1 MGDIAKFE
9 NVEEARE
16 KHQYRKQLWHALY
29 EWTNLVR
36 KWQDENFD
44 DINVEEISKEADKYT
59 KIVMQCDHNK
69 SLVGSSAFNSLKQL
83 VLEFRETMPI
93 VQALGNRNLTEE
105 HWTEIKTLLNMQDFP
120 LEERNFT
127 LGELMGFKVASK
139 QEEVENISVTA
150 TQEFKLGKQIMEIT
164 ETWQKTEFEIEKY
177 KDKDFILSGIDK
189 VVIILDE
196 SLSEIS
202 DIQGSRYVK
211 RLHSKVQKL

>member
-16 KHQYRKQLWHALY
+16 KHKYRKQLWHALY

-69 SLVGSSAFNSLKQL
+69 SLVGSSAFNSLKTL

-93 VQALGNRNLTEE
+93 V
-105 HWTEIKTLLNMQDFP
+105 
-120 LEERNFT
+120 
-127 LGELMGFKVASK
+127 
-139 QEEVENISVTA
+139 
-150 TQEFKLGKQIMEIT
+150 
-164 ETWQKTEFEIEKY
+164 
-177 KDKDFILSGIDK
+177 
-189 VVIILDE
+189 
-196 SLSEIS
+196 
-202 DIQGSRYVK
+202 
-211 RLHSKVQKL
+211 